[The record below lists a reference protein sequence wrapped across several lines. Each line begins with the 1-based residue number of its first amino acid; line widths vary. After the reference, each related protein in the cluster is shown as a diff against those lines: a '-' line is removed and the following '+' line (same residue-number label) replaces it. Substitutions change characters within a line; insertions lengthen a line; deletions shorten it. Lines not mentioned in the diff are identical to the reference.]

1 MKFCPEKFCSY
12 LRYIMIGIMAALMLH
27 SVVSCASGGE
37 RVDLRQDLVS
47 DSGGITRSELEQS
60 ATEFAGKISQYF
72 KKNPR
77 SEGIFVAHLP
87 TKNETSEM
95 IPTEFFDSKFV
106 SELTN
111 NGIFTVR
118 TKQRKMSME
127 ELAFSQS
134 GMTSNALSIGNMK
147 SPNFFVKTSI
157 TEAMFNVK
165 GSRIMEQTVSI
176 ELVDVETN
184 IAVWSDRTV
193 FRKKAASR
201 GGATW

>member
-1 MKFCPEKFCSY
+1 MKFCPDQICSY
-12 LRYIMIGIMAALMLH
+12 LRYIFIGVIAVMMLH
-27 SVVSCASGGE
+27 SFVSCASGGS
-37 RVDLRQDLVS
+37 RVDTRTDLVA

-60 ATEFAGKISQYF
+60 ATDFAAKIAQYF

-77 SEGIFVAHLP
+77 SEGVFVAHLP
-87 TKNETSEM
+87 TKNQTSEM

-118 TKQRKMSME
+118 TNQRKLAMK

-147 SPNFFVKTSI
+147 SPNFFVRTSI

-165 GSRIMEQTVSI
+165 GDRIMEQTVSV
-176 ELVDVETN
+176 ELVEVETQLA
-184 IAVWSDRTV
+184 IWSDRMV